1 MVAVTENDVWGV
13 APENHVPA
21 SGERLRVLVVD
32 DHPAVRRGLFEL
44 LSDQPDFQ
52 VIDVAS
58 SAEEAMSVA
67 EREAIDVAVV
77 DYQLDG
83 RDGLWLSRKLGRL
96 PRPPRVIIYSAYSDG
111 WLAAAAAVAG
121 ADGLVNKG
129 GLGSELCDAV
139 RSVAAGRLLLPPIP
153 FPLAELMRQRLDN
166 EEQAIFGMSLA
177 GIPPVDIAKTLGISR
192 SGIESRLSQ
201 LLHKLRTM
209 DGDVAATGRERR
221 RAPARVRRT
230 LADLPAR

>member
-1 MVAVTENDVWGV
+1 V
-13 APENHVPA
+13 
-21 SGERLRVLVVD
+21 RVLVVD

-44 LSDQPDFQ
+44 LSDQPDFE
-52 VIDVAS
+52 VIGAAS

-67 EREAIDVAVV
+67 ERAVAEHEAIDVAVV

-96 PRPPRVIIYSAYSDG
+96 PQPPRVIIYSAYSDG

-153 FPLAELMRQRLDN
+153 FPLAELLRRRLDN

-177 GIPPVDIAKTLGISR
+177 GIPPVEIAQTLGISR

-201 LLHKLRTM
+201 LLRKLQKM
-209 DGDVAATGRERR
+209 DVDVASPGRARR
-221 RAPARVRRT
+221 RAPARLGRA